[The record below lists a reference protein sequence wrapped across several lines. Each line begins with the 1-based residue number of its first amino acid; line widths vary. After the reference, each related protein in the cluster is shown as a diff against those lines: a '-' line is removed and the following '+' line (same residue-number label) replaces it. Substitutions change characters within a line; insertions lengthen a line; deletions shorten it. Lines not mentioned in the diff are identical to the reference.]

1 MRKYV
6 FLSMIILITSAPLL
20 KSCGP
25 IIISPLPQ
33 SPPPVWF
40 YPGRIETVRYVY
52 FPNYVIYYDLSAR
65 NYLYLENNIWR
76 RVTVLPPKYQSINL
90 VSNGGW
96 HFSNLKSIEE
106 LERKFLNDEN
116 HSEYELQGFDID
128 RIKENIK
135 NRSIDYNHNA
145 KQDSLDRFSP
155 TKLQVADIDILPNY
169 LKKNLDKYKEWLD

>member
-90 VSNGGW
+90 KRS
-96 HFSNLKSIEE
+96 
-106 LERKFLNDEN
+106 KFVRVKGFREDKIKTYHREN
-116 HSEYELQGFDID
+116 YPSGP
-128 RIKENIK
+128 RASRTPKTMGRRN
-135 NRSIDYNHNA
+135 
-145 KQDSLDRFSP
+145 
-155 TKLQVADIDILPNY
+155 
-169 LKKNLDKYKEWLD
+169 